1 MISRYGDTAALLRD
15 AGTPMPESVRP
26 ARGKNGD
33 ASALTAALTAHQD
46 AEVEVTRVLGESAEA
61 AEALR
66 LRKVHVQRQREEA
79 RAAAERRRQARKV
92 RIRRLIIAGGV
103 LAVRHRRPRRD
114 LRSVVRP
121 TRNHPKG
128 RRNQMSQ
135 LNQVKRQLGAI
146 SSDAKTMAAGPQ
158 GFKTKFS
165 NASSQVQAAVGGSA
179 QNVDKNLIAT
189 LQEAEKEV
197 DQAIQALQRA
207 SQAAS
212 KYGASI

>member
-1 MISRYGDTAALLRD
+1 
-15 AGTPMPESVRP
+15 
-26 ARGKNGD
+26 
-33 ASALTAALTAHQD
+33 
-46 AEVEVTRVLGESAEA
+46 
-61 AEALR
+61 
-66 LRKVHVQRQREEA
+66 
-79 RAAAERRRQARKV
+79 
-92 RIRRLIIAGGV
+92 
-103 LAVRHRRPRRD
+103 
-114 LRSVVRP
+114 
-121 TRNHPKG
+121 
-128 RRNQMSQ
+128 MSQ